1 MKSLQQ
7 FITEGKPTLEE
18 EMKEWEERFRSPFG
32 QALKELQ
39 WTINDK
45 GLYAPEKNEYGFY
58 VFTPFDNYVTA
69 YALDGNKEYTFKKV
83 KQICYDYDFSEH
95 EEVEIILN
103 KLEKLVNEESK

>member
-1 MKSLQQ
+1 MKSLQK
-7 FITEGKPTLEE
+7 FINEGKVTLEE
-18 EMKEWEERFRSPFG
+18 EMKEWEERFKAPFG

-45 GLYAPEKNEYGFY
+45 GLYVPEKNEYGFY

-69 YALDGNKEYTFKKV
+69 YALDGNKEYTYKKV
-83 KQICYDYDFSEH
+83 KSICDDYEFSEH
-95 EEVEIILN
+95 NEIKKVLQ